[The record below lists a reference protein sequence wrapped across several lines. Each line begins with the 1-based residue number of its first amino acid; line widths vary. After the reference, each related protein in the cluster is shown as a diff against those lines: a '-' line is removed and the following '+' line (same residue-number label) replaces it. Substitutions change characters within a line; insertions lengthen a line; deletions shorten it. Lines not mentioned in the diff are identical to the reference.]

1 VETSY
6 NVRQVSD
13 GVCIAPYML
22 PFLMLVDI
30 FLLSKKKKRRK
41 EGIEKLSTMVCSCA
55 HQLLRCSLQGCSLT
69 IKSFVHAGNRLFV
82 YGAVTIVFIHKICCL
97 FDNKNWEN
105 FGNLFVV

>member
-1 VETSY
+1 
-6 NVRQVSD
+6 
-13 GVCIAPYML
+13 ML
-22 PFLMLVDI
+22 PFLMLVDS

-69 IKSFVHAGNRLFV
+69 IKSFFHEGNRLFS
-82 YGAVTIVFIHKICCL
+82 YAAVCFGLCTQLFLFNKICCL

-105 FGNLFVV
+105 FGNFFVV

>member
-1 VETSY
+1 
-6 NVRQVSD
+6 VRQVSD

-55 HQLLRCSLQGCSLT
+55 HQL
-69 IKSFVHAGNRLFV
+69 
-82 YGAVTIVFIHKICCL
+82 
-97 FDNKNWEN
+97 
-105 FGNLFVV
+105 